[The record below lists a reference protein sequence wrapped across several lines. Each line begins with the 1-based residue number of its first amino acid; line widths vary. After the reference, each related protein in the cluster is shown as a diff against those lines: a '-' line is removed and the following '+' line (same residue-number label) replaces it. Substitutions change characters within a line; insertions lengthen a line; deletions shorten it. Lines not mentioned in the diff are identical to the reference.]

1 MPKKGAYM
9 PRMRSAYQGGKY
21 KNTAASKITA
31 AVRRRKVAKRVGLNK
46 VEKKQV
52 KKIIASRKEHK
63 YCPSWIRYDYYDPN
77 NYTANN
83 LPPVVASIALPN
95 VWNSTGISTTTI
107 VGFQTGESLN
117 SASDQL
123 DAALTAAGQ
132 GPCMNPLGGFAM
144 QQGDSQTNIDGQYAY
159 FQSGCV
165 TFHVNALIASG
176 NVGGIQPTISPLCFR
191 LLHVKARKDP
201 AGTTPSL
208 SGQLFRDYVNANAG
222 LMSEMTRNDV
232 MTNFSLNRER
242 FQIEHDIKF
251 KLSQPIDP
259 TYAANNPNPGVQMR
273 NLSYPSEKM
282 VKVWLDKPKKK
293 LRFQESAPYEPTN
306 YDYVHYFII
315 LCSRE
320 QVPSNQSNYPNT
332 GKCWSIT
339 AQGQTKFRD
348 C

>member
-1 MPKKGAYM
+1 MANTRKKRA
-9 PRMRSAYQGGKY
+9 P
-21 KNTAASKITA
+21 
-31 AVRRRKVAKRVGLNK
+31 VRRRSRKKSRAPAKKGLNV

-52 KKIIASRKEHK
+52 KSLIASRKEHK
-63 YCPSWIRYDYYDPN
+63 YCPFWKRYDYYDPA
-77 NYTANN
+77 NYTPLN
-83 LPPVVASIALPN
+83 LPAVVGNVALPN
-95 VWNSTGISTTTI
+95 VYFSGINTTTI
-107 VGFQTGESLN
+107 VGFQTGETLN

-144 QQGDSQTNIDGQYAY
+144 RQGDSQTNIDGQYAY
-159 FQSGCV
+159 FHSGYV
-165 TFHVNALIASG
+165 NFHINALIASG

-191 LLHVKARKDP
+191 LLHIKARKDP

-208 SGQLFRDYVNANAG
+208 SGQLFRDYVNGNQG

-242 FQIEHDIKF
+242 WQIEHDIKF

-293 LRFQESAPYEPTN
+293 LRFQDSAPYEPTN

-320 QVPSNQSNYPNT
+320 QIPDNQSNYPQT
-332 GKCWSIT
+332 GKCWAVS